1 MEFDY
6 ENFYSSLEKV
16 LRSWKKAEKAVKA
29 WGQNGYKH
37 NINTKTQCAGLIK
50 KNIKTPAEFFTTS
63 LIICSFNHYKKNC
76 KDEILP

>member
-50 KNIKTPAEFFTTS
+50 KKHQNTCRILYNFINHL
-63 LIICSFNHYKKNC
+63 LI
-76 KDEILP
+76 

>member
-37 NINTKTQCAGLIK
+37 NINTKTQCAGLI
-50 KNIKTPAEFFTTS
+50 
-63 LIICSFNHYKKNC
+63 
-76 KDEILP
+76 